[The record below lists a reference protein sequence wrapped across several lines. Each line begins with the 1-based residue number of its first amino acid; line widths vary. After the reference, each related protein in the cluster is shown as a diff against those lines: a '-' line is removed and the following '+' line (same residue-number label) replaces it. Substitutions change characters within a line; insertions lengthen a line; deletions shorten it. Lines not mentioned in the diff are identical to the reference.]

1 MAIIDLIL
9 NFAALLLWLK
19 WRDNGRELS
28 AHGISLLGTL
38 RKAGPRPARFWFL
51 LALVILILLRPV
63 LYWVLGPAVNWTPQ
77 ISLGVIAMPFRS
89 DFFGRM
95 LLFSLLSF
103 AVTMGIFYICLILFS
118 ISNGGNSS
126 VDPVQSLVREQLG
139 KLDLLPALLK
149 LLLPFI
155 SMFLLWCL
163 LNKPLV
169 AMGILPASRSILH
182 LVEQGAVV
190 ALGVYLA
197 WKYLILAVLLLY
209 LLNSYIYFGAWPF
222 WNFIDNSARQILK
235 LISWIPLRVGKI
247 DFAPLVG
254 MVLVFFAAEYASRGL
269 LWVYQRLPV

>member
-28 AHGISLLGTL
+28 APGISLLGTL

-235 LISWIPLRVGKI
+235 LISWIPLRIGKI